1 MIAVEARNIAHHV
14 GEFALQDINLTF
26 PKGQV
31 TAIVGP
37 NGSGKSTFLKIVAQ
51 LLSIHEGDVFIHN
64 KASRHYKQKEFA
76 RVLSMLPQSKQSLPD
91 LTVEELISFGRYPY
105 KGIFQQKSSAND
117 KEIIQ
122 WAMNITGTVK
132 HQERMFHQLS
142 GGEQQKVR
150 IAIALAQQTDIILL
164 DEPTTFLDLS
174 HQLDVMEMLQE
185 INLEYGITIVMV
197 LHDLQQ
203 AATYCH
209 NMIAMKQGR
218 VAQVGQPKQILTSQF
233 LKDVYEIEACIKFE
247 DDFPI
252 IIPKRK
258 GGDKYDYRNKQ
269 VQTH

>member
-14 GEFALQDINLTF
+14 GQFALQNINLTF

-37 NGSGKSTFLKIVAQ
+37 NGSGKSTFLKIVSQ
-51 LLSIHEGDVFIHN
+51 LLNLHEGYMFVHN
-64 KASRHYKQKEFA
+64 KPIQHYKQKEFA
-76 RVLSMLPQSKQSLPD
+76 QILSMLPQSKQALPD

-105 KGIFQQKSSAND
+105 KGLFQQQSSNKD
-117 KEIIQ
+117 KEIVQ
-122 WAMNITGTVK
+122 WAMNITGTTK
-132 HQERMFHQLS
+132 HRERMFHQLS

-150 IAIALAQQTDIILL
+150 IAMALAQKTDIILL

-174 HQLDVMEMLQE
+174 HQLDVMEMLQQ
-185 INLEYGITIVMV
+185 INIDYGITIIMV

-218 VAQVGQPKQILTSQF
+218 VAQVGQPKQILTPQF
-233 LKDVYEIEACIKFE
+233 LKEVYDIEACIKFE
-247 DDFPI
+247 EDFPI
-252 IIPKRK
+252 IIPKRR
-258 GGDKYDYRNKQ
+258 GGKKDDHRNKQ
-269 VQTH
+269 VQAY